1 MVRPLSARAPAP
13 YSRAMRTKIDAPRGR
28 AAEALWG
35 RVDATALVAGVC
47 LLLVLLHGSA
57 TLLTAFT
64 ARAGLSVVPSALGVP
79 FALPGLRAAPLGAT
93 DWSWQLC
100 EDFAALLLVAVA
112 AARMRRH
119 VRVRPGAGRVRRLL
133 AGWTA
138 LIAGAA
144 TAGVWR
150 GLVAARMV
158 EAGGWG
164 WLGLPL
170 AGALFGALWG
180 VALGWLPGLAALGA
194 RVPADGPPERE
205 GADVPPDAGP

>member
-1 MVRPLSARAPAP
+1 MRTTIDALRARA
-13 YSRAMRTKIDAPRGR
+13 DG
-28 AAEALWG
+28 
-35 RVDATALVAGVC
+35 TAVVACVC

-64 ARAGLSVVPSALGVP
+64 ARAGLSVAPSALGVP
-79 FALPGLRAAPLGAT
+79 FALPGLRATPLGAT

-100 EDFAALLLVAVA
+100 ENFAALLLIAVA

-119 VRVRPGAGRVRRLL
+119 LRLRPASGGGRRLL

-144 TAGVWR
+144 AAGVWR

-158 EAGGWG
+158 EAGLWG
-164 WLGLPL
+164 WPGLVL
-170 AGALFGALWG
+170 AGALAGALWG
-180 VALGWLPGLAALGA
+180 LALGWLPGVAAACTGRAGA
-194 RVPADGPPERE
+194 REFTPETTDAASRAQTEPAENK
-205 GADVPPDAGP
+205 

>member
-1 MVRPLSARAPAP
+1 
-13 YSRAMRTKIDAPRGR
+13 MRTTIDALR
-28 AAEALWG
+28 AHTDG
-35 RVDATALVAGVC
+35 TAVVGCAC

-79 FALPGLRAAPLGAT
+79 FALPGLRATPLGAT

-100 EDFAALLLVAVA
+100 ENFAALLLIATA

-119 VRVRPGAGRVRRLL
+119 LRLRPDAGKGRRLL

-144 TAGVWR
+144 LAGVWR
-150 GLVAARMV
+150 GMVAARMV
-158 EAGGWG
+158 ESGIWG
-164 WLGLPL
+164 WLALPS

-180 VALGWLPGLAALGA
+180 VALGWLPGAAAALAPTQRAGA
-194 RVPADGPPERE
+194 RT
-205 GADVPPDAGP
+205 